1 MNLRPRSS
9 FNTYFP
15 PTTMTYRKLPT
26 NLDIYMHCISLKPCC
41 DALAK
46 SQTTIR
52 ILDIWH
58 RASLHTFSKAYVT
71 AKLSTYISIVIKLKK
86 SQNNSKFY
94 TYFQTH
100 KEKYDKLFDICPC
113 KCKDQCR
120 CLRLKHVPPYEKYF
134 LDDQRIT
141 RLRCIDLSTRIDT
154 SKQSRSLNNK
164 NSGCSHSRYVYS
176 TIYRKLLPLLV
187 ISYGN

>member
-9 FNTYFP
+9 LYTYFTP
-15 PTTMTYRKLPT
+15 STMTYRKLPT
-26 NLDIYMHCISLKPCC
+26 NLGIYMHYISLKPCC
-41 DALAK
+41 DSSAK
-46 SQTTIR
+46 SQTAIR

-58 RASLHTFSKAYVT
+58 RAPLPIFSKAYVT

-86 SQNNSKFY
+86 SQNNRKFD

-113 KCKDQCR
+113 KCKYQCR
-120 CLRLKHVPPYEKYF
+120 CLRLKRVPPSEKSF
-134 LDDQRIT
+134 LDDQRTT

-154 SKQSRSLNNK
+154 SKQSRSSYNK
-164 NSGCSHSRYVYS
+164 TSGGIHSRYVYS
-176 TIYRKLLPLLV
+176 TIYCKLLPLLV

>member
-1 MNLRPRSS
+1 MNLRSRSS

-15 PTTMTYRKLPT
+15 PTTMTYQKLPT
-26 NLDIYMHCISLKPCC
+26 NLDIYMYYISLKPCC
-41 DALAK
+41 DASAK
-46 SQTTIR
+46 SQTAIR

-58 RASLHTFSKAYVT
+58 RASLPTFSKAYVT

-86 SQNNSKFY
+86 SQNNSKFD
-94 TYFQTH
+94 TYFQTL

-120 CLRLKHVPPYEKYF
+120 CLRLKCVPPSEKSF
-134 LDDQRIT
+134 LDDQRTT

-154 SKQSRSLNNK
+154 SKQSRSSYNK
-164 NSGCSHSRYVYS
+164 TSGGSHSRYVYS
-176 TIYRKLLPLLV
+176 TIYCKLLPLLV